1 MPPLPRVLAPS
12 LALLLVLAATACQ
25 SGAARRLLKAR
36 PAAVSPFLDQRQH
49 MRPARD
55 RAPFHYVWR
64 NEDAGVQNRVMQ
76 CTDIHIAP
84 VSLAYLR
91 PVSKKLARWEIEQG
105 HFTRDEARMAAE
117 LRARFVKALQSS
129 PSPRFRVVPRPTRQS
144 ITLALAIT
152 ELNPTSVKGNVVKT
166 ASKFV
171 IGPFAAILGV
181 FTKGNI
187 AIEGKITL
195 GAGGAPVYQFS
206 DNEKDK
212 MTFYTVR
219 DYRPYGH
226 ALKAMD
232 EWARQFEELVRTYSD
247 HRVRESSFFTLS
259 PW

>member
-1 MPPLPRVLAPS
+1 MTSRRVLLPC
-12 LALLLVLAATACQ
+12 ALLVAALASTSCQ
-25 SGAARRLLKAR
+25 SGIARKFLKAK
-36 PAAVSPFLDQRQH
+36 AAPVSPFLDHRQK
-49 MRPARD
+49 MQPARE

-64 NEDAGVQNRVMQ
+64 NTDPAVQSRVMQ
-76 CTDIHIAP
+76 SSEIYIAP
-84 VSLAYLR
+84 VSLAWLR

-105 HFTRDEARMAAE
+105 HYVRDEARMAAE
-117 LRARFVKALQSS
+117 LRARFAKAFQSA
-129 PSPRFRVVPRPTRQS
+129 PRPRFHLVPRPTARS
-144 ITLALAIT
+144 ITLSLAIT

-171 IGPFAAILGV
+171 IGPFSAVLGV

-187 AIEGKITL
+187 AIEGKVTL
-195 GAGGAPVYQFS
+195 SPDNAPVYQFS

-212 MTFYTVR
+212 MTLYTLR

-232 EWARQFEELVRTYSD
+232 EWARQFVELSSTPAD
-247 HRVRESSFFTLS
+247 HRVKESSFFALS